1 MYDVQIQPLNGGCV
15 KVQSSFS
22 THFVTI
28 LNTIIRLCILTF
40 LVMMNLLFIFAS
52 VDYNIILHNDAF
64 MWFFDIHQ
72 KTHFESNL

>member
-1 MYDVQIQPLNGGCV
+1 MYDAQIQPLNGGCV

-52 VDYNIILHNDAF
+52 VGSTRGTAQTGIYFPTLSSLPLA
-64 MWFFDIHQ
+64 
-72 KTHFESNL
+72 